1 MFLWVRL
8 ILYTLEGLYYDS
20 DVKEAIKTLPEG
32 LDALYASFTE
42 TSVHELTVTQLR
54 KDTITY
60 LR

>member
-8 ILYTLEGLYYDS
+8 ILYTLEGLYYES
-20 DVKEAIKTLPEG
+20 DVREAIKTLPNG
-32 LDALYASFTE
+32 LDALYVNLAE
-42 TSVHELTVTQLR
+42 KPVDGLTVTQLR